1 MRQEQPASFATR
13 VALGICLL
21 ACFSCQPRRSEVPPE
36 AVDAFFSALDRHVA
50 CDLDDVPLAEAYA
63 HLQTLMKVG
72 CVILGGD
79 GSDLRV
85 TCRFED
91 VPISI
96 VLEDLC
102 EQSDMA
108 WCIAPRGGTSA
119 KLIIGSPEQIAAL
132 AELYPVVAGTVGA
145 YRKKAQ
151 AHLRDHRAA
160 ETGADRPSGD

>member
-1 MRQEQPASFATR
+1 MRQEPTTSFVTR
-13 VALGICLL
+13 IIVGICLL
-21 ACFSCQPRRSEVPPE
+21 QCFSCQQRRSEVPPE
-36 AVDAFFSALDRHVA
+36 AVDAFFSKLDRHVT
-50 CDLDDVPLAEAYA
+50 CDLADKSLAEAHA
-63 HLQTLMKVG
+63 FLQTVMKVG

-79 GSDLRV
+79 SSDLRV

-102 EQSDMA
+102 EQADMA

-151 AHLRDHRAA
+151 AHLRRIHYTDF
-160 ETGADRPSGD
+160 